1 MLECGPGPSTVVWN
15 SYTIASGGHGCAQF
29 KSSSSLSHFP
39 SVYHRFRHN
48 YNNPPK
54 HSNHSLTCVTYT
66 IAFRGHRG
74 AQFESSSSLSHFLSY
89 IMGFHITIMIHQNIQ
104 TTHSHA
110 YTIAA
115 GGHGCAQFTSS
126 SSLSHFPFVY
136 HGFWHYNNPP
146 KHSNHSLTCITLY
159 TIAFRGH
166 GCAQFESSSSLS
178 HFLSYIMGFHIT
190 IIHQNIQTTR
200 SHASHSL

>member
-1 MLECGPGPSTVVWN
+1 MPQGRPTTLPKSSKSFYFGVWSRALN
-15 SYTIASGGHGCAQF
+15 CSVKLIHHSLRIGGHGCAQF

-39 SVYHRFRHN
+39 SVYHWFRHN

-54 HSNHSLTCVTYT
+54 HSNHSLTCITLYT
-66 IAFRGHRG
+66 IAFRGHG
-74 AQFESSSSLSHFLSY
+74 CAQFESSSSLSHFLSY

-136 HGFWHYNNPP
+136 HGF
-146 KHSNHSLTCITLY
+146 
-159 TIAFRGH
+159 
-166 GCAQFESSSSLS
+166 
-178 HFLSYIMGFHIT
+178 
-190 IIHQNIQTTR
+190 
-200 SHASHSL
+200 